1 MSSVNLAFSTLK
13 KFCVL
18 VPVIGDGVSFSST
31 DIVMPVRNN
40 VCTVTQKSFFLLCF
54 YSIQGTDLNYTY
66 KNLSPPACGI
76 TSVSLLL
83 CLYWQNLSGIR
94 KDCSSVIGNCMRKQ
108 LSTVLLKCPG
118 KGDVSY
124 IEGSLAHTTCNLIDC
139 VQMGILILA

>member
-66 KNLSPPACGI
+66 KNLSPCVWNNQRVFIAM
-76 TSVSLLL
+76 SV
-83 CLYWQNLSGIR
+83 
-94 KDCSSVIGNCMRKQ
+94 
-108 LSTVLLKCPG
+108 
-118 KGDVSY
+118 
-124 IEGSLAHTTCNLIDC
+124 LAEPFRYKKRL
-139 VQMGILILA
+139 